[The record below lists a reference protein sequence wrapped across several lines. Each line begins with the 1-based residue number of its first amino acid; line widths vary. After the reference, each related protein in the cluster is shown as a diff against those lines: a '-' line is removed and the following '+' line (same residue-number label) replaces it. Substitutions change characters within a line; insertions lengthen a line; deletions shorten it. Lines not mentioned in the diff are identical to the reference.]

1 MDRWELSLP
10 AQPPTGTSTHL
21 LQLTLMTAS
30 LRDTIFGRGLLPVR
44 VVITEDDHTGSS
56 VSCCGVCLLACG
68 QGERL
73 RGLSIGMLAG
83 SLAGNV
89 FCLKGFVELL
99 QVSIADG

>member
-1 MDRWELSLP
+1 M
-10 AQPPTGTSTHL
+10 
-21 LQLTLMTAS
+21 
-30 LRDTIFGRGLLPVR
+30 VR
-44 VVITEDDHTGSS
+44 AV
-56 VSCCGVCLLACG
+56 AP

-99 QVSIADG
+99 QVSIAEG